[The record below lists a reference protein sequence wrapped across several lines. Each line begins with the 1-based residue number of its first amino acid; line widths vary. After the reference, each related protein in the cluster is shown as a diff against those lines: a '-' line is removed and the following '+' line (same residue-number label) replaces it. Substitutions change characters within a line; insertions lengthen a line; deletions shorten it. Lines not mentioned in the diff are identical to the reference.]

1 MNRTDIATIA
11 HWTLQRR
18 EFESGGYDY
27 TIQRNERRL
36 LIDLYVTVRPDF
48 QTKRIDYEVTVTPS
62 SRQLDLNE
70 AVEFAALAQGAVIAA
85 RSFQH
90 MIEAAEVMEEA
101 NA

>member
-18 EFESGGYDY
+18 EFKSGGYDY
-27 TIQRNERRL
+27 AIQADDHRL
-36 LIDLYVTVRPDF
+36 LVSLFVTVRPDF
-48 QTKRIDYEVTVTPS
+48 QAKRVDYEVTVSPS

-70 AVEFAALAQGAVIAA
+70 AVEFAALVQESVIAA

-101 NA
+101 DA